1 MISLFSKK
9 LLSFIVGLGIKL
21 SETFGKVFG
30 SFTYDKQMPGGPEE
44 LEYETC
50 SFIDSIERTEK

>member
-1 MISLFSKK
+1 M
-9 LLSFIVGLGIKL
+9 

-30 SFTYDKQMPGGPEE
+30 SFTYDKQMSGGPEE

-50 SFIDSIERTEK
+50 SFEESIERTEK